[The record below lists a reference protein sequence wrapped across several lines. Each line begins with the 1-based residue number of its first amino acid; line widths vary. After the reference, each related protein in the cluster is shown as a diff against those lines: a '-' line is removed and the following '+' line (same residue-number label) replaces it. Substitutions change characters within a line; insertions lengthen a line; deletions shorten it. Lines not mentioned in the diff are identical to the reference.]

1 MSAMASPLLSPSALV
16 ALTRY
21 AVGQVVT
28 TAATV
33 ATVPVRMMSL
43 LGQAELLTTRITMI
57 ADSAETLVERLAALA
72 ADADQ
77 AVRDTRAIVAAA
89 AVTLR
94 ETEVIAATA
103 GRVVA
108 EAEAVAGTAGR
119 LVQEADLVAGA
130 AGRVVHEAES
140 VATEAARVVGGAA
153 AATDAAVALVADAGG
168 ITGGA
173 SAVVV
178 RAGSIAAEAQD
189 LLDGYSDTLRKAA
202 PLAARFVGE
211 LSSEEVTAAIKMVDA
226 LPALRAHLVDDV
238 MPLLRKLDQ
247 VGPDVHSLLEVTEDL
262 RLAIA
267 GLPGLKM
274 LRRRGE
280 ERIEEDAANGR

>member
-1 MSAMASPLLSPSALV
+1 MASPLLSPSALV
-16 ALTRY
+16 QLTRY
-21 AVGQVVT
+21 AVGQVVE
-28 TAATV
+28 TAAAV
-33 ATVPVRMMSL
+33 ATVPVRMMGL
-43 LGQAELLTTRITMI
+43 LGQAELLATRITLI
-57 ADSAETLVERLAALA
+57 AESAETLVERLAELA
-72 ADADQ
+72 ADADRTIQ
-77 AVRDTRAIVAAA
+77 ETRAIVAVA
-89 AVTLR
+89 AVTMR
-94 ETEVIAATA
+94 DVEV
-103 GRVVA
+103 
-108 EAEAVAGTAGR
+108 VAGTAAR
-119 LVQEADLVAGA
+119 VVQEAELVAGTA
-130 AGRVVHEAES
+130 ARVVRGAES

-153 AATDAAVALVADAGG
+153 ATADAAAALVTDAGG

-280 ERIEEDAANGR
+280 ERIEEEAANGR

>member
-1 MSAMASPLLSPSALV
+1 MASPLLSPSALV
-16 ALTRY
+16 HLTRY
-21 AVGQVVT
+21 AVGQVVE
-28 TAATV
+28 TAAAV
-33 ATVPVRMMSL
+33 ATVPVRMMGL
-43 LGQAELLTTRITMI
+43 LGQAELLATRITLI
-57 ADSAETLVERLAALA
+57 AESAETLVERLATLA
-72 ADADQ
+72 ADADRTIQ
-77 AVRDTRAIVAAA
+77 ETRAIVAIA
-89 AVTLR
+89 AVTMR
-94 ETEVIAATA
+94 DVEV
-103 GRVVA
+103 
-108 EAEAVAGTAGR
+108 VAGTAGR
-119 LVQEADLVAGA
+119 
-130 AGRVVHEAES
+130 VVRDAES
-140 VATEAARVVGGAA
+140 VATEAARVVGSAAATTDAA
-153 AATDAAVALVADAGG
+153 AALVTDAGG

-189 LLDGYSDTLRKAA
+189 LLEGYSDTLRKAA

-226 LPALRAHLVDDV
+226 LPALRAHLVEDV